1 MHTINHILEERILQA
16 EGKYLDN
23 QGLETLERYYKTYET
38 RLETYQ
44 HLSQHS
50 NHLVLRVL
58 QRMGQDYPELI
69 QKHGK
74 RCQFDMICVLRYV
87 ALSLLRDDETFFM
100 DEMMDW
106 LDTILVAYRRNEHC
120 ATAYRHMVD
129 AVEEEFPAASAAMV
143 RPYLDEVVIKL
154 QSHTAH
160 S

>member
-1 MHTINHILEERILQA
+1 MQTINHTLEKRVLQA
-16 EGKYLDN
+16 DGKYLDN
-23 QGLETLERYYKTYET
+23 QGLETLERYHKTYET

-50 NHLVLRVL
+50 NNLVLMVL

-74 RCQFDMICVLRYV
+74 RCQFDMTCVLRYV
-87 ALSLLRDDETFFM
+87 ALAILKDDETFFM

-120 ATAYRHMVD
+120 ATAYRHMLEAMED
-129 AVEEEFPAASAAMV
+129 QLPAASSAMI
-143 RPYLDEVVIKL
+143 RPYLDEVILKL

-160 S
+160 N